1 MKKHWVKDIIVGCVA
16 IGIAVFSLPAMNTYA
31 TAVNTSEQTPSN
43 SVKTA
48 TLSEKAGFVSVK
60 VNDSGIVTLSVSENG
75 SSSDYD
81 WGYGDYDD
89 YYDEDDDDYYYTS
102 YSPNK
107 CELVRS
113 DKEDGIYSSVV
124 VTELDKSNYTDSCV
138 DSSTVIGNTYYY
150 KVRYVDDSS
159 TITAYGEY
167 SSPLKVTVV
176 PTPKAIKNVR
186 ATAAKTFTIKW
197 SAVSNIDGYNI
208 YMKEFDNNDL
218 SGLHYYSTWETDG
231 LSSSNYVPE
240 SVANNE
246 FTYIGNVSANAT
258 STKYKKASHGK
269 GYIFAIRSYKLVN
282 GEKVESSTYYAA
294 HGVMDYYF
302 CYNAENPKYDYNWP
316 KNEKQARK
324 LCKTIS
330 VKVWDFKNHAKHSG
344 AKYTRTQWITVN
356 KKYAAT
362 IKQIYKELYKDKSK
376 PPIYEA
382 GSYRWRP
389 DESTWSYHTVGTA
402 IDMNCNENPM
412 YKFEYK
418 KNGKVKKK
426 IIVGSFYK
434 PKSNPYS
441 FPRNGVVEKTFAK
454 YGFVRLNNDLMH
466 FNADYIS
473 PSSNYDYKFSS
484 NYY

>member
-1 MKKHWVKDIIVGCVA
+1 MRKCDIRGLFVTCAVIGVA
-16 IGIAVFSLPAMNTYA
+16 ALSLSDLKVNAVET
-31 TAVNTSEQTPSN
+31 NTSAQISAQT
-43 SVKTA
+43 VQTA
-48 TLSEKAGFVSVK
+48 TLSEKAGFVSAK
-60 VNDSGIVTLSVSENG
+60 VNESGIVTLSVSENG
-75 SSSDYD
+75 YNNDNDLSYGAYDDDY
-81 WGYGDYDD
+81 D
-89 YYDEDDDDYYYTS
+89 YYDDDYNYTS
-102 YSPNK
+102 YSPKK

-113 DKEDGIYSSVV
+113 DKEDGTYASVGLMDVDNNSYSA
-124 VTELDKSNYTDSCV
+124 SCV
-138 DSSTVIGNTYYY
+138 DASAVIGNTYYY

-167 SSPLKVTVV
+167 SNPLKVTSI

-208 YMKEFDNNDL
+208 YMKEFDNNEL
-218 SGLHYYSTWETDG
+218 SGLHNYSTWETDG
-231 LSSSNYVPE
+231 LSSGNYVPE
-240 SVANNE
+240 SVANND
-246 FTYIGNVSANAT
+246 FTYVGTVSASAT

-282 GEKVESSTYYAA
+282 GEKVESSTYYAS

-302 CYNAENPKYDYNWP
+302 CFNAENPKYDYTWP

-362 IKQIYKELYKDKSK
+362 IKQIYKELYKNKSK

-389 DESTWSYHTVGTA
+389 EESTWSYHTVGTA

-454 YGFVRLNNDLMH
+454 YGFIRLENDLMH

-473 PSSNYDYKFSS
+473 PSSNYDYKFSND
-484 NYY
+484 NY